1 MVLPFTLQQLRIFK
15 AIASEKNFTQAAEI
29 LFVSQPSIS
38 KQIKTL
44 ESRLGI
50 LLLTR
55 TGNKIS
61 LTEAGKVFLQYSERI
76 LALCEE
82 SCRALND
89 LKDGERGNLKVGAS
103 QTIGAYLM
111 PRVLTLFAQSYPQ
124 ITLSIDIDST
134 RIIAKKVADRI
145 IDIAIV
151 GGDIPTGLKKN
162 LEIEDFVDDEL
173 ILIIPKSH
181 PFARKKKK
189 KISREDLYHLNFIT
203 LNSNS
208 TIHKFIDNIL
218 IQNNIQTKQFNVI
231 MELNSIEAIKTAVSL
246 GLGAAFVS
254 SSAIEKEIEL
264 KTVEIIRIENIKI
277 TRTLSI
283 ITNTDSH
290 RSKAF
295 DFFYNELWLV
305 KNLSFTLTKDQQDII
320 KEIEDNLKKDKKMLR
335 LLQGDVGSGKTII
348 SIISGLNVIASGFQV
363 AMMCPTE
370 ILATQHLNLIKSITQ
385 GLDIKVEI
393 LSSGVN
399 KKRQIEIK
407 KELID
412 GKINFLIG
420 THSLYN

>member
-15 AIASEKNFTQAAEI
+15 AIASEKSFTQAAEI
-29 LFVSQPSIS
+29 LFVSQPSLS

-44 ESRLGI
+44 EASLGI
-50 LLLTR
+50 LLLNR

-61 LTEAGKVFLQYSERI
+61 LTEAGNVFLQYSERI

-111 PRVLTLFAQSYPQ
+111 PRVLTLFAQTYPQ
-124 ITLSIDIDST
+124 ITLNIDIDST

-162 LEIEDFVDDEL
+162 LEIEDFVEDEL

-218 IQNNIQTKQFNVI
+218 IQNNIQT
-231 MELNSIEAIKTAVSL
+231 
-246 GLGAAFVS
+246 
-254 SSAIEKEIEL
+254 
-264 KTVEIIRIENIKI
+264 
-277 TRTLSI
+277 
-283 ITNTDSH
+283 
-290 RSKAF
+290 
-295 DFFYNELWLV
+295 
-305 KNLSFTLTKDQQDII
+305 
-320 KEIEDNLKKDKKMLR
+320 
-335 LLQGDVGSGKTII
+335 
-348 SIISGLNVIASGFQV
+348 
-363 AMMCPTE
+363 
-370 ILATQHLNLIKSITQ
+370 
-385 GLDIKVEI
+385 
-393 LSSGVN
+393 
-399 KKRQIEIK
+399 
-407 KELID
+407 
-412 GKINFLIG
+412 
-420 THSLYN
+420 